1 MRIAR
6 KFSIK
11 ENEHCWTSWYK
22 EVKIEIFSLGIAAI
36 ALLKIQISETL
47 LKILQFYLIDIFRFI
62 ESNAVFDRS
71 KQYSV
76 IPNPKN
82 WN

>member
-11 ENEHCWTSWYK
+11 ENEHCWTSWCK
-22 EVKIEIFSLGIAAI
+22 EVKIEIFSPDIAAI

-47 LKILQFYLIDIFRFI
+47 LKMLQFYLIDIFQFI
-62 ESNAVFDRS
+62 KSNAVFDKS
-71 KQYSV
+71 K
-76 IPNPKN
+76 
-82 WN
+82 